1 MHFSVFRTYFSC
13 LRTHFSVFRTY
24 FSCFRTTISVL
35 QHHFCSRIWFVLAR
49 PVLNFVCPG
58 PSGPLARFLACP
70 VVPKSCTVPSH
81 WKIYFKYLF
90 HCRSTFNN
98 TIYVLQAWIWWFY
111 YNIKIWFQENSRQFR
126 AVWGDKNSKKSTKK
140 ARICKI
146 IHRQMFL
153 GTTMLLCWTK

>member
-1 MHFSVFRTYFSC
+1 MGRDSATFLGQRDNGT
-13 LRTHFSVFRTY
+13 
-24 FSCFRTTISVL
+24 
-35 QHHFCSRIWFVLAR
+35 SRSGLLLDIPWDVPSRGKLLSLSSSPFVPGQWR
-49 PVLNFVCPG
+49 NF
-58 PSGPLARFLACP
+58 CP

-81 WKIYFKYLF
+81 WKLYFKYLF

-98 TIYVLQAWIWWFY
+98 TIYVLQAWIWWFH

-126 AVWGDKNSKKSTKK
+126 AVWGDWNSKKSTKK

-153 GTTMLLCWTK
+153 GTKMLLCWTK